1 MAVLACSAQP
11 QLGERG
17 QPRVAVLQKSRDYW
31 PTGFCYHTFRISMNP
46 ARIPLFPL
54 DIVLFPGQAMPLHIF
69 EPRYRQMTRH
79 CIDTQ
84 SPFGIVHVHGEKLAQ
99 TGCSAMIV
107 KVLKEYEDGRSDI
120 LTAGQNAFRLV
131 RTLNEKSYTE
141 ADVEYLE
148 EDFIGIDPGVSSRLE
163 ELCNQCHQILY
174 GEDAP
179 RFETEGGISL
189 AYHVASE
196 LPVDTAI
203 RQGLLEIRSE
213 AERQVKLVAHLA
225 DWYPQLQ
232 KRDHVR
238 GKAAGNGHGKL

>member
-1 MAVLACSAQP
+1 
-11 QLGERG
+11 
-17 QPRVAVLQKSRDYW
+17 
-31 PTGFCYHTFRISMNP
+31 MNP

-54 DIVLFPGQAMPLHIF
+54 DIVLFPGQAVPLHIF
-69 EPRYRQMTRH
+69 EPRYREMTRQ

-84 SPFGIVHVHGEKLAQ
+84 SPFGILFLHERKMAQ
-99 TGCSAMIV
+99 TGCSAIIV
-107 KVLKEYEDGRSDI
+107 KILKEYEDGRSDI
-120 LTAGQNAFRLV
+120 LAAGQSAFRLI
-131 RTLNEKSYTE
+131 RTHDEKAYLE

-148 EDFIGIDPGVSSRLE
+148 EDFTEVDSAVSKRLE

-196 LPVDTAI
+196 LPVDAAI
-203 RQGLLEIRSE
+203 RQRLLEIRSE
-213 AERQVKLVAHLA
+213 AARQSQLVAHLVE
-225 DWYPQLQ
+225 WYEQLK
-232 KRDHVR
+232 KREHVR

>member
-1 MAVLACSAQP
+1 MA
-11 QLGERG
+11 
-17 QPRVAVLQKSRDYW
+17 
-31 PTGFCYHTFRISMNP
+31 TNP
-46 ARIPLFPL
+46 VRIPLFPL
-54 DIVLFPGQAMPLHIF
+54 EIVLFPGQATPLHIF

-84 SPFGIVHVHGEKLAQ
+84 SPFGIVYSSGVSLAQ

-120 LTAGQNAFRLV
+120 LAAGQNAFRLV
-131 RTLNEKSYTE
+131 KTHDEKPYVE

-148 EDFIGIDPGVSSRLE
+148 EDFAGVDSAVSARLE
-163 ELCNQCHQILY
+163 QLCDQCHQLLY

-179 RFETEGGISL
+179 RFEIDGGISL

-196 LPVDTAI
+196 LPVDASV
-203 RQGLLEIRSE
+203 RQSLLEIRSE
-213 AERQVKLVAHLA
+213 AERQVQLVGHLRE
-225 DWYPQLQ
+225 WNPQLQ
-232 KRDHVR
+232 QREHVR

>member
-1 MAVLACSAQP
+1 MA
-11 QLGERG
+11 
-17 QPRVAVLQKSRDYW
+17 
-31 PTGFCYHTFRISMNP
+31 TNP

-54 DIVLFPGQAMPLHIF
+54 EIVLFPGQATPLHIF

-79 CIDTQ
+79 CLDTQ
-84 SPFGIVHVHGEKLAQ
+84 TPFGMVYSTGVALAQ
-99 TGCSAMIV
+99 VGCTAMIV

-131 RTLNEKSYTE
+131 ATHNEKPYLE

-148 EDFIGIDPGVSSRLE
+148 EDFAGVDAAVSARLVQ
-163 ELCNQCHQILY
+163 LCDQCHQLLY

-179 RFETEGGISL
+179 RFEIDGGISL

-196 LPVDTAI
+196 LPVEASV
-203 RQGLLEIRSE
+203 RQSLLEIRSE
-213 AERQVKLVAHLA
+213 GARQTRLVVHLA
-225 DWYPQLQ
+225 EWYPQLQ
-232 KRDHVR
+232 QREHVR

>member
-1 MAVLACSAQP
+1 M
-11 QLGERG
+11 
-17 QPRVAVLQKSRDYW
+17 
-31 PTGFCYHTFRISMNP
+31 TP
-46 ARIPLFPL
+46 ARIPIFPL

-69 EPRYRQMTRH
+69 EPRYREMTRL

-84 SPFGIVHVHGEKLAQ
+84 SPFGVVNVSGVKLAQ
-99 TGCSAMIV
+99 TGCSAVIA

-120 LTAGQNAFRLV
+120 LAAGQSAFQV
-131 RTLNEKSYTE
+131 IRTHEDIAYME

-148 EDFIGIDPGVSSRLE
+148 EDFTGVNSAVSDQLE
-163 ELCNQCHQILY
+163 LLCNQCHHLLY
-174 GEDAP
+174 GQDAP

-196 LPVDTAI
+196 LPIDVAI
-203 RQGLLEIRSE
+203 RQRLLEIRSE
-213 AERQVKLVAHLA
+213 AERQLRLVAHLA

-232 KRDHVR
+232 QREHLR

>member
-1 MAVLACSAQP
+1 M
-11 QLGERG
+11 
-17 QPRVAVLQKSRDYW
+17 
-31 PTGFCYHTFRISMNP
+31 TP

-69 EPRYRQMTRH
+69 EPRYREMTRL
-79 CIDTQ
+79 CIDMQ
-84 SPFGIVHVHGEKLAQ
+84 SPFGVINVSGVKLAQ
-99 TGCSAMIV
+99 TGCSAMIA
-107 KVLKEYEDGRSDI
+107 KVLKGYEDGRSDI
-120 LTAGQNAFRLV
+120 LTAGQSAFQLIH
-131 RTLNEKSYTE
+131 THNDKLYME

-148 EDFIGIDPGVSSRLE
+148 EDFTGVDSAISSRLE
-163 ELCNQCHQILY
+163 QLCNQCHHLLY

-196 LPVDTAI
+196 LPIDVAI
-203 RQGLLEIRSE
+203 RQRLLEIRCE
-213 AERQVKLVAHLA
+213 AERQVRLVAHLT

-232 KRDHVR
+232 QREHVR

>member
-1 MAVLACSAQP
+1 MAVLLTAESP
-11 QLGERG
+11 GDSFG
-17 QPRVAVLQKSRDYW
+17 
-31 PTGFCYHTFRISMNP
+31 GFCYHGGRTSMTP

-54 DIVLFPGQAMPLHIF
+54 DIVLFPGQAVPLHIF

-84 SPFGIVHVHGEKLAQ
+84 SPFGIVFMHERTMAR

-107 KVLKEYEDGRSDI
+107 KILKEYEDGRSDI
-120 LTAGQNAFRLV
+120 LTAGQSAFQLI
-131 RTLNEKSYTE
+131 RTHDEKPYLE

-148 EDFIGIDPGVSSRLE
+148 EDFTEVDSAVSERLE
-163 ELCNQCHQILY
+163 KLCNQCHQLLY

-196 LPVDTAI
+196 LPVDAAM

-213 AERQVKLVAHLA
+213 AKRQERLVEHLD

-232 KRDHVR
+232 KREHVR

>member
-1 MAVLACSAQP
+1 M
-11 QLGERG
+11 
-17 QPRVAVLQKSRDYW
+17 K
-31 PTGFCYHTFRISMNP
+31 P

-54 DIVLFPGQAMPLHIF
+54 DIVLFPGQAVPLHIF

-84 SPFGIVHVHGEKLAQ
+84 SPFGIVYADKEKLAQ

-107 KVLKEYEDGRSDI
+107 KILKEYEDGRSDI
-120 LTAGQNAFRLV
+120 LTAGQSAFRLL
-131 RTLNEKSYTE
+131 RTHEEKPYLE
-141 ADVEYLE
+141 AEVEYLE
-148 EDFIGIDPGVSSRLE
+148 EDFTKVDSAVSARLE
-163 ELCNQCHQILY
+163 GLCNQCHQLLY

-196 LPVDTAI
+196 LPVDVVI

-213 AERQVKLVAHLA
+213 AVRQERLTAHLSE
-225 DWYPQLQ
+225 WYPQLQ
-232 KRDHVR
+232 KREHVR
-238 GKAAGNGHGKL
+238 GKAAGNGHAKL

>member
-1 MAVLACSAQP
+1 
-11 QLGERG
+11 
-17 QPRVAVLQKSRDYW
+17 
-31 PTGFCYHTFRISMNP
+31 MNP

-54 DIVLFPGQAMPLHIF
+54 DIVLFPGQAVPLHIF

-79 CIDTQ
+79 CIDKR
-84 SPFGIVHVHGEKLAQ
+84 SPFGIVRADGANLAQ

-107 KVLKEYEDGRSDI
+107 KILKEYEDGRSDI
-120 LTAGQNAFRLV
+120 LAAGQNAFRLV
-131 RTLNEKSYTE
+131 RTHDEKPYLE

-148 EDFIGIDPGVSSRLE
+148 EDFIGVDPAVASRLE

-196 LPVDTAI
+196 LPVDVAI
-203 RQGLLEIRSE
+203 RQNLLEIRSE
-213 AERQVKLVAHLA
+213 AVRQEKLVVHLSE
-225 DWYPQLQ
+225 WYVQLQ
-232 KRDHVR
+232 RREHVR
-238 GKAAGNGHGKL
+238 GKAAGNGHAKL